1 MTAIDTNSIQEPET
15 KTAFDNTVPVMI
27 TLAANWKARMILF
40 RVVGAFL
47 IVMAFSIWLSSG
59 SVMAAEVWPIKL
71 AASLLFLVA
80 GVALLTLEVMDHRP
94 DAYFDPIRREVRV
107 LQKNENGRPQTV
119 LRRSYESL
127 GGARF
132 ADNQVELFD
141 VDGSLLMKLPLKSAD
156 VGRAIKGQL
165 SGIVTMAA

>member
-1 MTAIDTNSIQEPET
+1 MTAMNTNTLEQAIEGSNFE
-15 KTAFDNTVPVMI
+15 KSVPVLI
-27 TLAANWKARMILF
+27 AFAPNWKARLVLA

-47 IVMAFSIWLSSG
+47 IVSAFSMWLMPG
-59 SVMAAEVWPIKL
+59 SAMASEVLPIKL
-71 AASLLFLVA
+71 AASLAFLIV
-80 GVALLTLEVMDHRP
+80 GVSLLTIQVLDPRP

-119 LRRSYESL
+119 LRRSYDTL

-132 ADNQVELFD
+132 AEDQVELFD

-156 VGRAIKGQL
+156 VSHALKGQL
-165 SGIVTMAA
+165 SGSVTIFA